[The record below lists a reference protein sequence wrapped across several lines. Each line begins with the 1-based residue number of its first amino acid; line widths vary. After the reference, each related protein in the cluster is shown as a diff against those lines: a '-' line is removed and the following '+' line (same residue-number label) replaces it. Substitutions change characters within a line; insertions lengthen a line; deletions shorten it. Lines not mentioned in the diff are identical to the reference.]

1 MTQSKSVSSS
11 RVVASRCPRLSEAGE
26 EAQTIGHGVHPPAG
40 DAIAARVPCAVMQPV
55 GRGRQHQPTALQ
67 PGLTREDLPKA
78 LDGHV
83 KGSTGIIATF
93 SKP

>member
-1 MTQSKSVSSS
+1 MSLVLLP
-11 RVVASRCPRLSEAGE
+11 ALADPFE
-26 EAQTIGHGVHPPAG
+26 EFLLVLF
-40 DAIAARVPCAVMQPV
+40 
-55 GRGRQHQPTALQ
+55 HQPDEGLVFRFLVPPGPQHHYTFVLIATDLEPGALQ

-93 SKP
+93 AKP

>member
-1 MTQSKSVSSS
+1 
-11 RVVASRCPRLSEAGE
+11 
-26 EAQTIGHGVHPPAG
+26 
-40 DAIAARVPCAVMQPV
+40 
-55 GRGRQHQPTALQ
+55 LQ

-93 SKP
+93 AKP